1 MESQQQRRLK
11 ENSYNAIQ
19 EQQRRESLHN
29 KSQLDCPGSPN
40 HYNPKSNIDRGSF
53 KRSFD
58 TNTSQSKEKHLNHS
72 ALLSCLFTSEQ
83 KRSCSVSHRRL
94 PLFPDQNSKR
104 GRRSMVRKGWRRQE
118 RRRRRLS
125 IYCIRQR
132 PLPSSPTR
140 RPLRK
145 DLPTPH
151 LIPFAAAGTAARRP
165 ASDCLP

>member
-1 MESQQQRRLK
+1 MPFRSNSVANPCTIRASSTAPEARTITIQSQTST
-11 ENSYNAIQ
+11 EV
-19 EQQRRESLHN
+19 H
-29 KSQLDCPGSPN
+29 
-40 HYNPKSNIDRGSF
+40 SNV
-53 KRSFD
+53 RS
-58 TNTSQSKEKHLNHS
+58 TQTRPQSKEKHLNHS
-72 ALLSCLFTSEQ
+72 ALLSCLFLSEQ
-83 KRSCSVSHRRL
+83 KRSCSVSHRHL

-104 GRRSMVRKGWRRQE
+104 GRRSMDRKGWRRQE
-118 RRRRRLS
+118 RRRRS